1 MAVTTAT
8 IAATAYSAYSNKEA
22 ARKASQAQ
30 GRAADSAGAA
40 QERQYLQARDD
51 LMPFANLGRS
61 QVGPLSEMLT
71 AQGQYDYL
79 QSNPLFNLALERAD
93 RQSNNAFLSQ
103 GLTGDARQALADNT
117 MMTALPFLEHQT
129 NNLFN
134 AVNVG
139 QASSAGQ
146 ANAALA
152 HGNNLSNLALQKG
165 NVNAAG
171 IVAQNNAYN
180 QGMMQLLGIAQ
191 DKWG

>member
-103 GLTGDARQALADNT
+103 GLTGDARQTLADNT